1 MPTGQSRSGIH
12 AMFVSFRLNVLL
24 VAVIGVFL
32 VSTPVRADVVV
43 PSPDVTSRV
52 IVRATASSQSAD
64 KGSLR
69 PGDQAELLGE
79 VPSWYR
85 IRLANGTE
93 GFVPKR
99 WTRAISTTPAPTP
112 TPPTT
117 TTPSFTMDVVD

>member
-1 MPTGQSRSGIH
+1 MLLRVR
-12 AMFVSFRLNVLL
+12 FNVFLF
-24 VAVIGVFL
+24 AVIGAFL
-32 VSTPVRADVVV
+32 VSKPVIADVVV

-52 IVRATASSQSAD
+52 VVRATASSQSAD

-79 VPSWYR
+79 VPSWYH

-99 WTRAISTTPAPTP
+99 WTRVVSTTPTPTP
-112 TPPTT
+112 SPPTT
-117 TTPSFTMDVVD
+117 TTPSFTMDV